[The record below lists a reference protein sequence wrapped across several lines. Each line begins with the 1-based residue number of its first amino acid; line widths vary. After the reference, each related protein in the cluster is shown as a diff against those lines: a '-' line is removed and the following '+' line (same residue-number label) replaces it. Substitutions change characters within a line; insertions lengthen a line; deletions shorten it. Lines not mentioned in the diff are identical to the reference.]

1 MEYNFYGESVYLE
14 PPFEDALKHEFEA
27 RKITEDSEEAEALII
42 ATGRAMELRKDDL
55 VLLEPTD
62 RVELCGTVEEF
73 AQTIVESFFE
83 VLEVVGADK
92 LETYMLCEANIFDLL
107 LLIEDPI
114 AFAQE
119 CNVFY
124 ISEISD

>member
-42 ATGRAMELRKDDL
+42 ATGRAMELRKDEMS
-55 VLLEPTD
+55 LEPLD
-62 RVELCGTVEEF
+62 RIELCGSVEEF

-107 LLIEDPI
+107 LLIEDPFM
-114 AFAQE
+114 FAQE